1 VTKTLRWVKCPSEA
15 RQATNVRDY
24 EKIRDLSH
32 RTHSVNWLN
41 GRRAPSAVRVRS
53 VRLVGMPP
61 RGVPG
66 PAEFAV
72 PGPRASA
79 VSDLAAS
86 AAFSPAASA
95 FAGPAV
101 FAVLDLAASAIP
113 GSVASAVPGPVAS
126 AVPGPAA
133 SAVPGPVASAVP
145 GPVASAVPNL
155 WASAVLVLSADG
167 IRDLSA
173 EGFRGARRPFPRSGV
188 VGAPPGTVRGTLR
201 LCGPYTGHLAH
212 LRQGR
217 RQGLCSGRCYG
228 QRWCPV
234 GERIFDLRRQAY
246 FVACMVEDASRSG
259 DASARHAWSQPV
271 GRHAGPVAMLPG
283 SPLTPSAARKLW
295 PEDDKGPVVRQDGEC
310 EAGARGCAGEMR
322 LSLCE
327 SLSSLSDLRTT
338 ALSNYTST

>member
-1 VTKTLRWVKCPSEA
+1 MGGTVTKTLRWVKCPSEA

-32 RTHSVNWLN
+32 RTHSVNWLK

-61 RGVPG
+61 RAVPG

-72 PGPRASA
+72 PGPAASE

-86 AAFSPAASA
+86 AALSPAGSA
-95 FAGPAV
+95 VPGP
-101 FAVLDLAASAIP
+101 AASAIP
-113 GSVASAVPGPVAS
+113 GSVAAAVPR
-126 AVPGPAA
+126 PAA
-133 SAVPGPVASAVP
+133 SAVPDLGASAVP
-145 GPVASAVPNL
+145 
-155 WASAVLVLSADG
+155 VLSADG

-173 EGFRGARRPFPRSGV
+173 EGFRGAGRPFPRSGV
-188 VGAPPGTVRGTLR
+188 VGAPPGIMRGTLR

-217 RQGLCSGRCYG
+217 RQGLCSGRCCG
-228 QRWCPV
+228 QRRCPV

-246 FVACMVEDASRSG
+246 FVACMVEDAPRSG
-259 DASARHAWSQPV
+259 DASAWHAWSQPV
-271 GRHAGPVAMLPG
+271 GHVGPVAMLPG